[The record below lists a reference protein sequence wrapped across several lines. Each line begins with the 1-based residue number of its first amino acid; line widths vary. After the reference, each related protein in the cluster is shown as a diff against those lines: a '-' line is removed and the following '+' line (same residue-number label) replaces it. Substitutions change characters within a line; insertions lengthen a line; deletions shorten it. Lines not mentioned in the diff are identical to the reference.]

1 LAGKEKEVADL
12 DRRSVAPDFWEDAQ
26 AAQAV
31 MQRRNALQEH
41 LESWRGVAA
50 QGRDLLDLYQLAQSE
65 DDSEV
70 MAEVARETEQLL
82 ARFDKME
89 LDLVLS
95 GPYDSRNAL
104 VSIHARE
111 GGTEA
116 QDWVE
121 MLLREV
127 TRWAETRTWK
137 TEILD
142 LTEGDEA
149 GIKSVTIAFRGL
161 NAFGYSRF
169 LAGVH
174 RLVRISPFDSSGR
187 RHTSFALMEVLPE
200 IEDDVEVEVN
210 PDDIKMDVF
219 RSAGAGG
226 QNVLKN
232 STAVRLTH
240 IPSGIVVTC
249 QNERSQLQ
257 NREFAM
263 RILRARLWEI
273 QVRKRAEETARLK
286 GKHVDVG
293 WGSQILNYVLHPY
306 KLVKDLRTGHE
317 TSNTEAVLNGDLD
330 AFVEAWLRWQ
340 LSDEAGLDIGAAPE
354 LAGEDS

>member
-1 LAGKEKEVADL
+1 MVGKEAEITQL
-12 DRRSVAPDFWEDAQ
+12 ERRTTGADFWNDQ
-26 AAQAV
+26 QTAQAV
-31 MQRRNALQEH
+31 MQRRTALQDQVGQWRA
-41 LESWRGVAA
+41 LEAQVHDLRDMYELAVAEESA
-50 QGRDLLDLYQLAQSE
+50 EVVNEVAVDTARLLAQL
-65 DDSEV
+65 D
-70 MAEVARETEQLL
+70 RL
-82 ARFDKME
+82 E

-104 VSIHARE
+104 VSLYARE

-127 TRWAETRTWK
+127 TRWAELRNWK

-142 LTEGDEA
+142 LTEGEEA
-149 GIKSVTIAFRGL
+149 GIKSVTLALRGKD
-161 NAFGYSRF
+161 AYGYARF
-169 LAGVH
+169 LSGVH
-174 RLVRISPFDSSGR
+174 RLVRISPFDSSSR

-200 IEDDVEVEVN
+200 IEDDVEVEIN
-210 PDDIKMDVF
+210 PDDIRMDVF

-226 QNVLKN
+226 QNVQKN

-240 IPSGIVVTC
+240 IPTGIVATC

-273 QVRKRAEETARLK
+273 ETRKRAEETARLR
-286 GKHVDVG
+286 GEHVDVG

-306 KLVKDLRTGHE
+306 KLVKDLRTGYE
-317 TSNTEAVLNGDLD
+317 TSNTDAVLNGELD
-330 AFVEAWLRWQ
+330 PFVEAWLRWQ
-340 LSDEAGLDIGAAPE
+340 LSDEAGVAVAAPDE
-354 LAGEDS
+354 AS

>member
-1 LAGKEKEVADL
+1 
-12 DRRSVAPDFWEDAQ
+12 
-26 AAQAV
+26 
-31 MQRRNALQEH
+31 
-41 LESWRGVAA
+41 
-50 QGRDLLDLYQLAQSE
+50 
-65 DDSEV
+65 
-70 MAEVARETEQLL
+70 
-82 ARFDKME
+82 ME

-127 TRWAETRTWK
+127 IRWAETRNWK

-226 QNVLKN
+226 QNVQKN

-340 LSDEAGLDIGAAPE
+340 LSDEAGLDIGAAPQ

>member
-1 LAGKEKEVADL
+1 MAAKEQEIAEL
-12 DRRSVAPDFWEDAQ
+12 DKRAAAPAFWDDGQ

-31 MQRRNALQEH
+31 MQRRTALQDQVD
-41 LESWRGVAA
+41 LWRGLAA
-50 QGRDLLDLYQLAQSE
+50 EAGDLRDLYQLAE
-65 DDSEV
+65 AEANSEV
-70 MAEVARETEQLL
+70 VAEIAPEAERLL
-82 ARFDKME
+82 ARLDKQE
-89 LDLVLS
+89 LDLVLA
-95 GPYDSRNAL
+95 GPYDGRPAL
-104 VSIHARE
+104 ISIFARE

-127 TRWAETRTWK
+127 SRWIETRGWK
-137 TEILD
+137 SEILD
-142 LTEGDEA
+142 LTEGEEA
-149 GIKSVTIAFRGL
+149 GIKSVTLAGRGL
-161 NAFGYSRF
+161 NAYGYSRF
-169 LAGVH
+169 LAGTH
-174 RLVRISPFDSSGR
+174 RLVRISPFDSSSR
-187 RHTSFALMEVLPE
+187 RHTSFASIEVLPE
-200 IEDDVEVEVN
+200 LDDDIDVEIN
-210 PDDIKMDVF
+210 PDDIRMDVF

-226 QNVLKN
+226 QNVQKN

-240 IPSGIVVTC
+240 IPTGIVATC

-306 KLVKDLRTGHE
+306 KLVKDLRTGYE

-330 AFVEAWLRWQ
+330 PFVDAWLRWQ
-340 LSDEAGLDIGAAPE
+340 LNDETGLDVAATPA
-354 LAGEDS
+354 AGEDA

>member
-1 LAGKEKEVADL
+1 LAGKEKEIADL
-12 DRRSVAPDFWEDAQ
+12 DHRSLAPDFWEDAQ

-31 MQRRNALQEH
+31 MQRRNALLEH
-41 LESWRGVAA
+41 LESWHGVAA

-65 DDSEV
+65 GDSEV
-70 MAEVARETEQLL
+70 MTEVARETEQLL

-95 GPYDSRNAL
+95 GPHDSRNAL

-127 TRWAETRTWK
+127 TRWAETRNWK

-149 GIKSVTIAFRGL
+149 GIKSVTIALRGL

-200 IEDDVEVEVN
+200 IEDDVEVAIN

-226 QNVLKN
+226 QNVQKN

-273 QVRKRAEETARLK
+273 ETRKRAEETARLK
-286 GKHVDVG
+286 GKHVDAG

-317 TSNTEAVLNGDLD
+317 TSNTEAVLNGELD
-330 AFVEAWLRWQ
+330 PFVESWLRLQ
-340 LSDEAGLDIGAAPE
+340 LNDETGLDIAAAPE
-354 LAGEDS
+354 LAGEES

>member
-1 LAGKEKEVADL
+1 
-12 DRRSVAPDFWEDAQ
+12 
-26 AAQAV
+26 

-41 LESWRGVAA
+41 VDLWRGLSA
-50 QGRDLLDLYQLAQSE
+50 QGRDLLDLYRLAE
-65 DDSEV
+65 DEGN
-70 MAEVARETEQLL
+70 AEVKAEVSADTQRML
-82 ARFDKME
+82 ARFDKLE

-104 VSIHARE
+104 LSIYARE

-121 MLLREV
+121 ILLREL
-127 TRWAETRTWK
+127 TRWAETRNWK
-137 TEILD
+137 AEILD

-149 GIKSVTIAFRGL
+149 GIKSVTLAIRGL
-161 NAFGYSRF
+161 NAYGYSRS

-174 RLVRISPFDSSGR
+174 RLVRISPFDSSAR
-187 RHTSFALMEVLPE
+187 RHTSFALVEVLPE
-200 IEDDVEVEVN
+200 IEDDVDVEIN

-226 QNVLKN
+226 QNVQKN

-240 IPSGIVVTC
+240 IPTGIVATC

-263 RILRARLWEI
+263 KILRARLWEI

-286 GKHVDVG
+286 GKHVDAG

-306 KLVKDLRTGHE
+306 KMVKDLRTGYE
-317 TSNTEAVLNGDLD
+317 TSNTEAVLNGELD
-330 AFVEAWLRWQ
+330 PFVEAWLRLQ
-340 LSDEAGLDIGAAPE
+340 LSDEAGLDVAGAPE
-354 LAGEDS
+354 LVDEA

>member
-1 LAGKEKEVADL
+1 
-12 DRRSVAPDFWEDAQ
+12 
-26 AAQAV
+26 

-41 LESWRGVAA
+41 VDLWRGVAA
-50 QGRDLLDLYQLAQSE
+50 QARDLKEMYDLAQDEGS
-65 DDSEV
+65 
-70 MAEVARETEQLL
+70 AEVLAEVTADTERLL
-82 ARFDKME
+82 ARLDKLE

-104 VSIHARE
+104 VSIYARE

-127 TRWAETRTWK
+127 TRWAETRNWK
-137 TEILD
+137 TDILD

-149 GIKSVTIAFRGL
+149 GIKSVTLALRGL
-161 NAFGYSRF
+161 NAFGYSRS

-187 RHTSFALMEVLPE
+187 RHTSFALIETLPE
-200 IEDDVEVEVN
+200 IEDDIDVEIN

-226 QNVLKN
+226 QNVQKN

-240 IPSGIVVTC
+240 IPTGIVATC

-263 RILRARLWEI
+263 RILRARLWEMEA
-273 QVRKRAEETARLK
+273 RKRAEETARLK
-286 GKHVDVG
+286 GKHVDAG
-293 WGSQILNYVLHPY
+293 WGSQIMNYVLHPY

-317 TSNTEAVLNGDLD
+317 TSNTEALLNGELD
-330 AFVEAWLRWQ
+330 PFVEAWLRWQ
-340 LSDEAGLDIGAAPE
+340 LSDEAGLDVAGAPE
-354 LAGEDS
+354 AESADAG

>member
-1 LAGKEKEVADL
+1 MAGKEKEVADL

-226 QNVLKN
+226 QNVQKN

-273 QVRKRAEETARLK
+273 ETRKRAEETARLK
-286 GKHVDVG
+286 GKHVDAG

-317 TSNTEAVLNGDLD
+317 TSNTEAVLNGELD
-330 AFVEAWLRWQ
+330 PFVESWLRLQ
-340 LSDEAGLDIGAAPE
+340 LNDETGLDLAAAPE
-354 LAGEDS
+354 LAGEES